1 MIDGFDDPLIIA
13 GHGTIGLELLEY
25 LPEIDTAIVP
35 VGGGGLISGIALVM
49 KSANNSARAIGV
61 QMDRAPVMYHS
72 LMAGKLITMEEE
84 DTIADVLAGNI
95 ALNNQ
100 YTFRM
105 VQEYVDDVVLVSDEE
120 IAASM
125 AFALEKHHLVVEG
138 AGAVGIAAL
147 LYRRVG
153 EVGRNAV
160 VVVSGSSVGL
170 PLLLKVAQGH
180 VT

>member
-1 MIDGFDDPLIIA
+1 M
-13 GHGTIGLELLEY
+13 
-25 LPEIDTAIVP
+25 
-35 VGGGGLISGIALVM
+35 
-49 KSANNSARAIGV
+49 
-61 QMDRAPVMYHS
+61 
-72 LMAGKLITMEEE
+72 
-84 DTIADVLAGNI
+84 
-95 ALNNQ
+95 NNQ

-105 VQEYVDDVVLVSDEE
+105 VQEFVDDVVLVSDEE

-153 EVGRNAV
+153 EIGRNVV

-180 VT
+180 IA